1 MIDNQ
6 TLSLVLSDPS
16 TKWMGVVFVFALL
29 MTAIT
34 FLLAKAIP
42 VLKSLLAVWQKPDK
56 DLSTY
61 FSLRGEIEQ
70 ACRDIKHDLQADR
83 VSVYEYK
90 NGEVSTERV
99 PFMSIRITSESK
111 SMYAKSILVEQDQ
124 WPSAIF
130 GKLNLKMMQGQTF
143 VCWDVEN
150 TDCFV
155 NDSYNVSSL
164 QDYMKMH
171 GTKSFFMFPM
181 LKPNGRCLGFG
192 LVEFVNEKSHT
203 SEAFISQTRT
213 KFGSVGGILTVMG
226 EMHKIKTPN

>member
-1 MIDNQ
+1 MIDNA
-6 TLSLVLSDPS
+6 TLATILSEPS
-16 TKWMGVVFVFALL
+16 TKWMGVVFIFALL
-29 MTAIT
+29 MTAIIY
-34 FLLAKAIP
+34 LLAKVVP
-42 VLKSLLAVWQKPDK
+42 VLRSLLAIWTKPDK

-99 PFMSIRITSESK
+99 PFMSIKITSESK
-111 SMYAKSILVEQDQ
+111 SMYAKSILLEQDQ

-130 GKLNLKMMQGQTF
+130 GRINLKMMQGQTF
-143 VCWDVEN
+143 ICWDVDKA
-150 TDCFV
+150 DCFV
-155 NDSYNVSSL
+155 NDEYNVSSL

-192 LVEFVNEKSHT
+192 LVEFVNDHSHT
-203 SEAFISQTRT
+203 NEAFISQTRT

-226 EMHKIKTPN
+226 EMHKVKKPV